1 MIETATVADLFIDW
15 DIPWVVT
22 AALIVSSLIYA
33 RGWARIRRT
42 RPEIFT
48 RWRLAAFLAGMFAVF
63 IAVASPLDYF
73 ADRLLSIHMA
83 QHFFLWSVAPIP
95 IILSA
100 PVVPMLRGLP
110 RWLTRRGL
118 RPLFS
123 SGVPHK
129 IGAFLTRLRVALLA
143 WALALVIWHLPKM
156 FQLALTNEYIHE
168 YGEHA
173 SFFFGSLVFWWP
185 VIAPWPFRRPDNF
198 SGGDSR
204 RWMLIPYLL
213 LASVVNTA
221 VSAFLCFSGR
231 VLYPGNELQPQ
242 LLGLSPLSDQIAA
255 GAFMWVSGSMMYII
269 AGGIV
274 VLQLLSPRW
283 SAARAPSYLTHGRS
297 PLL

>member
-1 MIETATVADLFIDW
+1 MIQSATAAGLFTDW
-15 DIPWVVT
+15 DIPWIVT
-22 AALIVSSLIYA
+22 SALIVSSLIYV

-48 RWRLAAFLAGMFAVF
+48 RWRLAAFLGGMLAVF

-73 ADRLLSIHMA
+73 ADRLLSIHML

-95 IILSA
+95 IVLSA

-110 RWLTRRGL
+110 RWLMRRGL
-118 RPLFS
+118 HPLFS
-123 SGVPHK
+123 SGLLHS

-143 WALALVIWHLPKM
+143 WTLALVVWHLPKM
-156 FQLALTNEYIHE
+156 FALALSNEYIHE

-173 SFFFGSLVFWWP
+173 SFFLGSLIFWWP
-185 VIAPWPFRRPDNF
+185 VIAPWPFRKPGN
-198 SGGDSR
+198 SGSGDSR

-213 LASVVNTA
+213 LADVVNTA

-242 LLGLSPLSDQIAA
+242 LLGLNPLSDQIAA

-269 AGGIV
+269 AGGFVI
-274 VLQLLSPRW
+274 LQLLSPRRYP
-283 SAARAPSYLTHGRS
+283 ARTLHT
-297 PLL
+297 